1 MSTTNNRENIDWNN
15 VVKKG
20 AIGIDGLD
28 LGEVHEV
35 GDTYVITQKGLLNK
49 KRYHI
54 PISSVESFDGDMLK
68 MRVNEVELHGYEE
81 GGGQK
86 FEGYSSFK
94 SSDLSKE
101 LETKIPVMGE
111 SLDVSKRMTE
121 DNVDI
126 IKEPV
131 KETKTV
137 EIELTREMVTIERRP
152 VNDDSSSYKST
163 IQSSDQSSLLE
174 GPVDFRTEISIP
186 LKREEPVVTK
196 TPYVKEEVI
205 VRKRPITETK
215 TITEE
220 ITTENINYNNMA
232 NKKSEERN
240 NTKDVESS

>member
-54 PISSVESFDGDMLK
+54 PISSVESFDGDILK

-111 SLDVSKRMTE
+111 SLDVSKRLTE
-121 DNVDI
+121 NKIRI
-126 IKEPV
+126 IKTPV
-131 KETKTV
+131 KEIKKVDIVLTHE
-137 EIELTREMVTIERRP
+137 EITIERIP
-152 VNDDSSSYKST
+152 TNDDTKPSGST
-163 IQSSDQSSLLE
+163 ENPVQSK
-174 GPVDFRTEISIP
+174 TEIIIQ

-240 NTKDVESS
+240 NIKDVESS